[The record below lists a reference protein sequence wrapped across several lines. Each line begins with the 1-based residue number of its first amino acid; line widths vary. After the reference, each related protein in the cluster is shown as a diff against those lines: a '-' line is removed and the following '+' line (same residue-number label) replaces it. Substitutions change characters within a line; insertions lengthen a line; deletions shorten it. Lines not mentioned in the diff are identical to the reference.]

1 MWVLLAIKY
10 AIGPEDL
17 VRRLPSRS
25 ILFVSAGILDVLKE
39 SVVCLVTQ
47 QMSISFYLLR
57 LRPQLAFATN
67 QYQHRSNSFQPIAN
81 MDEPQESI
89 ERDASK
95 TVEPE
100 VRLPNMATESG
111 SHNDA
116 TSSTDN
122 LTSQQ
127 QQQEPHPLPPNPFLQ
142 KPSTE
147 TEHHAA
153 LPTRTMNATP
163 PPTAISAVAVTV
175 RDSHGSEVTFKIKKH
190 TKLNKLM
197 DAFCE
202 RQGKTPAQVRFFFDG
217 TRITG
222 DDTPESVCLLP
233 VSVSTANE
241 GIFPNCTKLFLFRDK
256 AWRGLGWSLCSM
268 STIGSSIQFRVHSLK
283 AR

>member
-1 MWVLLAIKY
+1 
-10 AIGPEDL
+10 
-17 VRRLPSRS
+17 
-25 ILFVSAGILDVLKE
+25 
-39 SVVCLVTQ
+39 
-47 QMSISFYLLR
+47 
-57 LRPQLAFATN
+57 
-67 QYQHRSNSFQPIAN
+67 

-100 VRLPNMATESG
+100 VRLPNMAIESG

-127 QQQEPHPLPPNPFLQ
+127 QQQPHPLPPNPFLQ
-142 KPSTE
+142 QPHTE
-147 TEHHAA
+147 TDHHAA
-153 LPTRTMNATP
+153 LLARTMNATP

-217 TRITG
+217 TRITV
-222 DDTPESVCLLP
+222 DDTPESVWLLP
-233 VSVSTANE
+233 VPISTANKE
-241 GIFPNCTKLFLFRDK
+241 IFSNCSKLFLFRDK
-256 AWRGLGWSLCSM
+256 ALRCLKRSLCSV
-268 STIGSSIQFRVHSLK
+268 STVGSSVQFRFRSSK